1 MNIFKRGI
9 VISVGLMSL
18 AAAAADFPAK
28 PIRVVVPWPAG
39 GSTDTLAR
47 IVGQRLTT
55 IVGQPVVIDN
65 RAGAA
70 GTIGVDMVAKAI
82 ADGYTI
88 TIVEAAHV
96 VLPATTTRLPY
107 DLARD
112 FTPLTLIGVSPQIL
126 FLHAG
131 PTAKSL
137 KDFIALAKSKPGEVA
152 AAHTGIGSFT
162 HLGLELLQARTG
174 TKFNQV
180 SYKGAAPA
188 MIELAGGQVQLG
200 IFTLASAA
208 GTLRT
213 GRITPVAI
221 AGDKRVDALPDV
233 PTLGEL
239 GLKDLVINQWWGY
252 VAPASV
258 PAAIIA
264 RLNKDL
270 VAAIE
275 HPSVRERATELAV
288 DVRTTTPAQLK
299 AHIANELQR
308 WTSVARDAGMKPE

>member
-1 MNIFKRGI
+1 MKSRRRLISIFAA
-9 VISVGLMSL
+9 LLPL
-18 AAAAADFPAK
+18 AAAAADYPAK

-47 IVGQRLTT
+47 IIGQRLTT
-55 IVGQPVVIDN
+55 LVNQPVVIDN
-65 RAGAA
+65 RAGAT
-70 GTIGVDMVAKAI
+70 GTIGVDMVAKSI
-82 ADGYTI
+82 GDGYTI

-96 VLPATTTRLPY
+96 VMPATTARLPY

-112 FTPLTLIGVSPQIL
+112 FAPLTLIGVSPQIIFVNAAL
-126 FLHAG
+126 
-131 PTAKSL
+131 PAKNL
-137 KDFIALAKSKPGEVA
+137 KDFIAMAKAKPGEIG
-152 AAHTGIGSFT
+152 AAHTGPGSFT
-162 HLGLELLQARTG
+162 HLSLELLQSRSG

-180 SYKGAAPA
+180 GYKGAAPA

-208 GTLRT
+208 GTIKS

-221 AGDKRVDALPDV
+221 AGDKRLDALPDV
-233 PTLGEL
+233 PTTGEL
-239 GLKDLVINQWWGY
+239 GMKDLVINQWWGY

-258 PAAIIA
+258 PAGIVA

-270 VAAIE
+270 VATLD
-275 HPSVRERATELAV
+275 HPSVRERVNELAV

-299 AHIANELQR
+299 TLIGTELLRWAAIARE
-308 WTSVARDAGMKPE
+308 AGIKPE

>member
-1 MNIFKRGI
+1 MKSLRSI
-9 VISVGLMSL
+9 VAVAVLVSA

-82 ADGYTI
+82 PDGYTI

-96 VLPATTTRLPY
+96 VLPATTAKLPY

-112 FTPLTLIGVSPQIL
+112 FMPLTLIGVSPQIL
-126 FLHAG
+126 FLYAG
-131 PTAKSL
+131 SPAKSL
-137 KDFIALAKSKPGEVA
+137 KDFITLAKAKPGEIAV
-152 AAHTGIGSFT
+152 AHTGVGSFT
-162 HLGLELLQARTG
+162 HLTLELLQSRTG

-188 MIELAGGQVQLG
+188 MIELAGGQVQLA

-221 AGDKRVDALPDV
+221 MGDKRVDALPDV
-233 PTLGEL
+233 PTVGEL
-239 GLKDLVINQWWGY
+239 GMKDLVINQFWGY
-252 VAPASV
+252 VAPAGV
-258 PAAIIA
+258 PAAVIA

-270 VAAIE
+270 VAAID
-275 HPSVRERATELAV
+275 HPSVRERVTDLAV
-288 DVRTTTPAQLK
+288 DVRTSTPQQLK
-299 AHIANELQR
+299 TFIGAELQR
-308 WTSVARDAGMKPE
+308 WAATARDAGLKPE